1 MQGITVE
8 GILAEAAHS
17 TYDFRD
23 NACPADPLRHLFS
36 EWVPYYRLKWAI
48 ARTLQPATMLEIGVR
63 FGYSAL
69 AFLDACPSASY
80 VGIDADCEAYGGYR
94 GAINWAK
101 ERARGSKAE
110 FLIADSQKMS
120 SFPGGSYDL
129 IHIDGQQD
137 GKGTLHDLEIA
148 LRQGRYLLVDGYFW
162 TRENFLAASE
172 FVYRYRDLIEYCAV
186 IPGYAGELLIKPNP
200 QQEPAAGCNTS
211 KGIRPAY
218 TENYYLRDCGGF
230 DSAKRTGGVRIEDP
244 RLVAV
249 GTIAATA
256 KVGRAL
262 DLGCGRGELSVFLA
276 GLGHEVLA
284 VDYSSEAITLS
295 ARARS
300 LVGSLASRIEL
311 RCQDVNETPLSG
323 HYDVAVASDLVE
335 HMAPEELDRLYQ
347 RVADHLHPKG
357 LFVVHTFPNAWFYRY
372 EHPRRVRIA
381 QSVGA
386 YLSLE
391 PRSRYELLMHI
402 NEQRPQ
408 VLRRQL
414 ARHFAHVKLWFAG
427 HSCAFPI
434 ENLLRAFRIPELR
447 AAGDLFAVA
456 SHSELDVARLIEA
469 FTTEPIPWT
478 AGIELRIRVAAAPSQ
493 VLTKESF
500 SVFVRIENP
509 TDFDLKSYG
518 RFPVHLSYHWL
529 EANGRTCVV
538 FEGVRS
544 LIPFLPR
551 HGTRESC
558 MTVVAPDQPG
568 NYILQATLVQE
579 WVAWYCD
586 LPVAVEALVP
596 VVVG

>member
-1 MQGITVE
+1 MHDITVE
-8 GILAEAAHS
+8 RTIAEAARS

-36 EWVPYYRLKWAI
+36 EWVPYYRLKWSI
-48 ARTLQPATMLEIGVR
+48 ARTLQPATILEIGVR

-80 VGIDADCEAYGGYR
+80 FGIDADCETYGGSR
-94 GAINWAK
+94 GAIHWAK
-101 ERARGSKAE
+101 ERTQRSKAA

-137 GKGTLHDLEIA
+137 GKGTLHDLELA
-148 LRQGRYLLVDGYFW
+148 LRQGQYILVDGYFW

-172 FVYRYRDLIEYCAV
+172 FVYRYRDLIEYCVV
-186 IPGYAGELLIKPNP
+186 IPGYAGELLIKPRS
-200 QQEPAAGCNTS
+200 QQGPAAGCNS
-211 KGIRPAY
+211 SEGVRPAY
-218 TENYYLRDCGGF
+218 IEDYYLRDCGGF
-230 DSAKRTGGVRIEDP
+230 DSAKRTGGTRIEDP

-249 GTIAATA
+249 ATIAAA
-256 KVGRAL
+256 ARVGRAL
-262 DLGCGRGELSVFLA
+262 DLGCGRGEVSVFLA

-284 VDYSSEAITLS
+284 VDYSSEAIALS
-295 ARARS
+295 ARACS

-311 RCQDVNETPLSG
+311 RCQDVNQTQLSG
-323 HYDVAVASDLVE
+323 QYDVAVASDLIE
-335 HMAPEELDRLYQ
+335 HMAPEELDRLYE

-372 EHPRRVRIA
+372 EYPRRVRIA

-386 YLSLE
+386 YLPSE
-391 PRSRYELLMHI
+391 PRSRWELLMHI

-414 ARHFAHVKLWFAG
+414 LRYFPHVKLWFTD
-427 HSCAFPI
+427 HSLASPV
-434 ENLLRAFRIPELR
+434 ENLRRGFRIKELR

-456 SHSELDVARLIEA
+456 AHSEVDVAGLIEA
-469 FTTEPIPWT
+469 FTTEPIPFT
-478 AGIELRIRVAAAPSQ
+478 AVIELRMEAVAAPSR
-493 VLTKESF
+493 VLAGESF
-500 SVFVRIENP
+500 SVVVRIDNP
-509 TDFDLKSYG
+509 TEFDLKSHG
-518 RFPVHLSYHWL
+518 RFPVYLSYHWL
-529 EANGRTCVV
+529 EASGGTCVV

-544 LIPFLPR
+544 IIPVAPR
-551 HGTRESC
+551 HGTRISC
-558 MTVVAPDQPG
+558 MTVVAPERPG
-568 NYILQATLVQE
+568 NYMLQSTLVQE
-579 WVAWYCD
+579 SVAWYCD

>member
-1 MQGITVE
+1 VHDITVE
-8 GILAEAAHS
+8 GTIAEAAHS
-17 TYDFRD
+17 PYDFRRS
-23 NACPADPLRHLFS
+23 ACPADPLQHLFS

-48 ARTLQPATMLEIGVR
+48 ARALQPATILEIGVR

-80 VGIDADCEAYGGYR
+80 FGIDADCEAYGGSR

-137 GKGTLHDLEIA
+137 GKGTLHDLDLA
-148 LRQGRYLLVDGYFW
+148 LGQGRYILVDGYFW

-172 FVYRYRDLIEYCAV
+172 FVYRYRDLIEYCVV
-186 IPGYAGELLIKPNP
+186 IPGYAGELLIKPRS
-200 QQEPAAGCNTS
+200 QQGPAAGCNS
-211 KGIRPAY
+211 SEDVRPAY
-218 TENYYLRDCGGF
+218 IEDYYLRDCGGF

-244 RLVAV
+244 RLAAVA
-249 GTIAATA
+249 TIAATA

-262 DLGCGRGELSVFLA
+262 DLGCGRGEVSVFLA
-276 GLGHEVLA
+276 GLGHDVLA
-284 VDYSSEAITLS
+284 VDYSSEAIALS
-295 ARARS
+295 TRTRS

-323 HYDVAVASDLVE
+323 HYDVAVASDLIE
-335 HMAPEELDRLYQ
+335 HMAPEELDRLYA

-372 EHPRRVRIA
+372 EYPRRLRIA

-386 YLSLE
+386 YLPSE
-391 PRSRYELLMHI
+391 PRSRWELLMHI

-408 VLRRQL
+408 VLKRQL
-414 ARHFAHVKLWFAG
+414 SRYFPHVKLWFTD
-427 HSCAFPI
+427 HSLAFPV
-434 ENLLRAFRIPELR
+434 ENLRRGFRVPELR

-456 SHSELDVARLIEA
+456 SHSELDVAQFIEA
-469 FTTEPIPWT
+469 FTTEPIPFT
-478 AGIELRIRVAAAPSQ
+478 AAIELRMGVVAAPSRI
-493 VLTKESF
+493 LTGESF
-500 SVFVRIENP
+500 SVVVRIENP
-509 TDFDLKSYG
+509 TDFNLKSHG

-529 EANGRTCVV
+529 EASGRTCVV

-544 LIPFLPR
+544 ILPFFPR
-551 HGTRESC
+551 HGMRVSC
-558 MTVVAPDQPG
+558 MTVVAPEQPG

-579 WVAWYCD
+579 RVAWYCD

>member
-8 GILAEAAHS
+8 AILAEAARS

-23 NACPADPLRHLFS
+23 KACPADPLRYLFS
-36 EWVPYYRLKWAI
+36 EWGPYYRLKWAI
-48 ARTLQPATMLEIGVR
+48 ARALQPATVLEVGVR
-63 FGYSAL
+63 FGYSAF

-80 VGIDADCEAYGGYR
+80 LGIDADCEAYGGYR

-137 GKGTLHDLEIA
+137 GNGTLHDLELA
-148 LRQGRYLLVDGYFW
+148 RRQGRYILVDGYFW

-172 FVYRYRDLIEYCAV
+172 FLYRYRDLIQYGVV
-186 IPGYAGELLIKPNP
+186 IPGYAGELLIKLNSQP
-200 QQEPAAGCNTS
+200 EPGAGSNSS
-211 KGIRPAY
+211 KGVRAAY
-218 TENYYLRDCGGF
+218 TEDYYLRDCGGY

-249 GTIAATA
+249 GTLAATA

-284 VDYSSEAITLS
+284 VDYSSEAVALG

-300 LVGSLASRIEL
+300 LAGSLASRIEFQ
-311 RCQDVNETPLSG
+311 RQDVNETPLSG
-323 HYDVAVASDLVE
+323 QYDVVVASDLIE
-335 HMAPEELDRLYQ
+335 HMAPEELDRLYP
-347 RVADHLHPKG
+347 RIADHLHPKG

-372 EHPRRVRIA
+372 EHPRRLRIA

-386 YLSLE
+386 YLPSE

-408 VLRRQL
+408 VLKRQL
-414 ARHFAHVKLWFAG
+414 SRFFPHVKLWFAD
-427 HSCAFPI
+427 HSCASPV
-434 ENLLRAFRIPELR
+434 ENLHRPFRIPELR

-456 SHSELDVARLIEA
+456 SHSEVDVVRLMEA
-469 FTTEPIPWT
+469 FSTEPIPFT
-478 AGIELRIRVAAAPSQ
+478 AGIEVHMKVSAAPSQ
-493 VLTKESF
+493 VRAGESF
-500 SVFVRIENP
+500 GVFVRIENL
-509 TDFDLKSYG
+509 TDFDLKSHG

-529 EANGRTCVV
+529 NANGGACVV
-538 FEGVRS
+538 FEGARS
-544 LIPFLPR
+544 LIPFAPR
-551 HGTRESC
+551 HETRAAY
-558 MTVVAPDQPG
+558 MTVVAPEQPG
-568 NYILQATLVQE
+568 DYILQATLVQE

-586 LPVAVEALVP
+586 LPVAVEALAP
-596 VVVG
+596 MVVG

>member
-1 MQGITVE
+1 MQGVTVE
-8 GILAEAAHS
+8 GILAEAARS

-23 NACPADPLRHLFS
+23 NACPADPLRYLFS

-48 ARTLQPATMLEIGVR
+48 ARALQPARILEVGVR
-63 FGYSAL
+63 FGYSAF
-69 AFLDACPSASY
+69 AFLDACSSASY
-80 VGIDADCEAYGGYR
+80 LGIDADCEAYGGYR
-94 GAINWAK
+94 GAIDWAK
-101 ERARGSKAE
+101 EKTRSSKAE
-110 FLIADSQKMS
+110 FLIADSQKMC
-120 SFPGGSYDL
+120 SFPGGAYDL

-137 GKGTLHDLEIA
+137 GNGTLHDLELARKQARHI
-148 LRQGRYLLVDGYFW
+148 LVDGYFW

-172 FVYRYRDLIEYCAV
+172 FLYRYRDLIEYCVA
-186 IPGYAGELLIKPNP
+186 IPGYAGELLIKLNSQP
-200 QQEPAAGCNTS
+200 EP
-211 KGIRPAY
+211 GIGSNSSEGVRPAY
-218 TENYYLRDCGGF
+218 TEAYYLRDCGGC

-249 GTIAATA
+249 GTLAAAA

-284 VDYSSEAITLS
+284 VDYSSEAIALG

-300 LVGSLASRIEL
+300 LAGSLASRIEL
-311 RCQDVNETPLSG
+311 RCQDVNQTPLSG
-323 HYDVAVASDLVE
+323 QYDVAVASDLIE
-335 HMAPEELDRLYQ
+335 HMASEELDRLYA

-372 EHPRRVRIA
+372 EYPRRLRIA

-386 YLSLE
+386 YLPSE

-408 VLRRQL
+408 ILRRQL
-414 ARHFAHVKLWFAG
+414 FKHFSHVKLWFAE
-427 HSCAFPI
+427 HSCASPV
-434 ENLLRAFRIPELR
+434 ENLRRPFRMPELR

-456 SHSELDVARLIEA
+456 SHSELDVARLMEA
-469 FTTEPIPWT
+469 FTTEPIPFMV
-478 AGIELRIRVAAAPSQ
+478 GVELRMAVAEAPSQ
-493 VLTKESF
+493 VLAGESF
-500 SVFVRIENP
+500 SVVLRVDNP
-509 TDFDLKSYG
+509 TDFDLKSHG

-529 EANGRTCVV
+529 DASARTCVV
-538 FEGVRS
+538 FEGARS
-544 LIPFLPR
+544 PIPFAPR
-551 HGTRESC
+551 HGTRVSC
-558 MTVVAPDQPG
+558 MTVVAPEQPG

-586 LPVAVEALVP
+586 LPVAVQALAP

>member
-1 MQGITVE
+1 VHDITVE
-8 GILAEAAHS
+8 GTIAEAAHS
-17 TYDFRD
+17 PYDFRRS
-23 NACPADPLRHLFS
+23 ACPADPLQHLFS

-48 ARTLQPATMLEIGVR
+48 ARALQPATILEIGVR

-80 VGIDADCEAYGGYR
+80 FGIDADCEAYGGSR

-137 GKGTLHDLEIA
+137 GKGTLHDLDLA
-148 LRQGRYLLVDGYFW
+148 LGQGRYILVDGYFW

-172 FVYRYRDLIEYCAV
+172 FVYRYRDLIEYCVV
-186 IPGYAGELLIKPNP
+186 IPGYAGELLIKPRS
-200 QQEPAAGCNTS
+200 QQGPAAGCNS
-211 KGIRPAY
+211 SEDVRPAY
-218 TENYYLRDCGGF
+218 IEDYYLRDCGGF

-244 RLVAV
+244 RLAAVA
-249 GTIAATA
+249 TIAATA

-262 DLGCGRGELSVFLA
+262 DLGCGRGEVSVFLA
-276 GLGHEVLA
+276 GLGHDVLA
-284 VDYSSEAITLS
+284 VDYSSEAIALS
-295 ARARS
+295 TRTRS

-323 HYDVAVASDLVE
+323 HYDVAVASDLIE
-335 HMAPEELDRLYQ
+335 HMAPEELDRLYA

-372 EHPRRVRIA
+372 EYPRRLRIA

-386 YLSLE
+386 YLPSE
-391 PRSRYELLMHI
+391 PRSRWELLMHI

-408 VLRRQL
+408 VLRRQIS
-414 ARHFAHVKLWFAG
+414 RYFPHVKLWFTG
-427 HSCAFPI
+427 HSLASPV
-434 ENLLRAFRIPELR
+434 ENLLRGFRIPELR

-469 FTTEPIPWT
+469 FTTEPIPFT
-478 AGIELRIRVAAAPSQ
+478 AAIELRMGVAGAPSR
-493 VLTKESF
+493 VLTGESF
-500 SVFVRIENP
+500 SVVVRIDNP
-509 TDFDLKSYG
+509 TDFNLKSHG
-518 RFPVHLSYHWL
+518 QFPVHLSYHWL
-529 EANGRTCVV
+529 EASGRTCVV

-544 LIPFLPR
+544 CIPFLPR
-551 HGTRESC
+551 HGTRISC
-558 MTVVAPDQPG
+558 MSVTAPEQPG

-579 WVAWYCD
+579 RVAWYCD
-586 LPVAVEALVP
+586 MAVPVEVLVP